1 MSFINSIKNVIFP
14 GILFSVSSYILAQDD
29 TIKLYT
35 ECNCDKNYI
44 RQEIPYTNHVRDQA
58 LADIQLFIFDIGMAN
73 GGRSYTLNFMGRN
86 HQFDQMKKEMVY
98 ETTPNMTNDEIRKGL
113 VKRIELG
120 LLAYL
125 MKSHLA
131 DKIEFE
137 IVGHQEPQNSVPR
150 SKDVWG
156 NWIFQVY
163 GEGEFERE
171 TSRSN
176 SYLELGFEGDKV
188 TENWRIRTDVELNES
203 GSMFKRDGEE
213 FRSERVKYAFRGSI
227 VRSLTNHWSLGIFS
241 GLKHDTYNN
250 QDFSFDIR
258 PAIEY
263 NIFPYSEV
271 LRREITFAYKIGY
284 IHNRYLET
292 TIFGEIQEDLFN
304 QSLDLEVRFRQP
316 WGDISANLEASAFLQ
331 DFARNRLE
339 FDSNISIR
347 VYKGLAVRLS
357 TNLQLIRDQLT
368 LPAGD
373 ASIEDVLL
381 RQRQIATDFETGFAI
396 GISYTFGAAFNNIIN
411 TRL

>member
-1 MSFINSIKNVIFP
+1 MFFTNSIR
-14 GILFSVSSYILAQDD
+14 YTILASFVLFVSPYVFPQAN
-29 TIKLYT
+29 TLKLYT
-35 ECNCDKNYI
+35 ECNCDRNYI
-44 RQEIPYTNHVRDQA
+44 RQEIPYVNHVRDQA

-86 HQFDQMKKEMVY
+86 QFDQIEREMVY
-98 ETTPNMTNDEIRKGL
+98 ETTPNMTKDEIRKGL
-113 VKRIELG
+113 SRKISLG
-120 LLAYL
+120 LLGYL
-125 MKSHLA
+125 VQSEFA

-137 IVGHQEPQNSVPR
+137 IVDMKKPEDNAPR
-150 SKDVWG
+150 AKDVWG

-176 SYLELGFEGDKV
+176 SYLEFGFEGDKV
-188 TENWRIRTDVELNES
+188 TENWRIRTDLELNES

-213 FRSERVKYAFRGSI
+213 FKSERVKYAFGGSI

-250 QDFSFDIR
+250 QDFSFNVR

>member
-1 MSFINSIKNVIFP
+1 MFFISGSKNTISLGLVI
-14 GILFSVSSYILAQDD
+14 LVSSFCVAQTN
-29 TIKLYT
+29 TIKLFT
-35 ECNCDKNYI
+35 KCNCDKNYI
-44 RQEIPYTNHVRDQA
+44 RQEIPYLDHVRDQA
-58 LADIQLFIFDIGMAN
+58 LADIQLFIFDIGMGN
-73 GGRSYTLNFMGRN
+73 GGRSYTLNFIGRN
-86 HQFDQMKKEMVY
+86 QFDQMEKEMIY
-98 ETTPNMTNDEIRKGL
+98 ETSPNMTEDEIRKGL
-113 VKRIELG
+113 LKKMGLG
-120 LLAYL
+120 LLGYL
-125 MKSHLA
+125 VQSDLA

-137 IVGHQEPQNSVPR
+137 IADRKEPEDNILEA
-150 SKDVWG
+150 KDVWG

-163 GEGEFERE
+163 GEGEFKKE

-176 SYLELGFEGDKV
+176 FSLEVGFEGDKV

-213 FRSERVKYAFRGSI
+213 FKSEREKYAFGGSV
-227 VRSLTNHWSLGIFS
+227 VRSVTNHWSLGVFS
-241 GLKHDTYNN
+241 GLIHDTYNN
-250 QDFSFDIR
+250 QDLSYNIR

-284 IHNRYLET
+284 IHNQYLERT
-292 TIFGEIQEDLFN
+292 VFGEIREDLFN
-304 QSLDLEVRFRQP
+304 QSLDLELRFRQL
-316 WGDISANLEASAFLQ
+316 WGDISANLEASAYLH
-331 DFARNRLE
+331 DFARNRVE
-339 FDSNISIR
+339 FDSDISVR

-357 TNLQLIRDQLT
+357 ANLQLIRDQLT